1 MQHAQKMKYLE
12 ESSMCGIVGYTGK
25 KQAAPILLEGL
36 SKLEYRGYDSAG
48 ICIHGDGLQV
58 AKAKGRLQVLQQ
70 QTDNGTTLP
79 GVTGIGHTRWA
90 THGAPS
96 DINSH
101 PHLSYSGKIA
111 VVHNGIIENEAR
123 LRRWLEDK
131 GIQFQSETDTE
142 VVSNLVGHYYGQYGD
157 LVLAVRK
164 AVARLEGS
172 YALGILCGDDPE
184 TVIAVKKDSP
194 LIFGFGEGENFIAS
208 DVPAILK
215 YTREVAYLEDGE
227 MAVFSAEQV
236 SFLDVAGEPVEKKRE
251 TILWEAEAAEKSG
264 FDHFMLKEI
273 FEQPKALRDTI
284 SPRIREGKVVL
295 EGVDLPADYL
305 RGLRKIYLV
314 ACGSAYYVSVLAKYT
329 FEKHCR
335 IPTEAIM
342 ASEFRYSHPAVD
354 DRDLVIVI
362 SQSGETADTLA
373 ALKEAKRL
381 GARTLAIVNVVGSAI
396 AKAADQTVYTWAGPE
411 IAVAT
416 TKAFSTQLA
425 VVYLLALHMARLLE
439 TMQEAELSRA
449 TDALLALPEAVER
462 VLAKENLEKIQY
474 YASRYYGDRDAFYIG
489 RNLDSVV
496 CLEGSLKLKE
506 IAYLHSEAYPA
517 GELKHGP
524 ISLIQER
531 TLVVALA
538 TSESLFDKT
547 MANVREVRA
556 RGADVL
562 CVTLERLAGSV
573 GEDLHGIICVP
584 EVEAML
590 QPSVALIPLQL
601 FAYYVALQRG
611 CDVDKPRNLAKSVTV
626 E

>member
-1 MQHAQKMKYLE
+1 
-12 ESSMCGIVGYTGK
+12 MCGIVGYTGK
-25 KQAAPILLEGL
+25 QQASPILLDGL

-48 ICIHGDGLQV
+48 ICVHGENGLQI
-58 AKAKGRLQVLQQ
+58 AKAKGRLQVLRE
-70 QTDNGTTLP
+70 QTQDGAVLQ

-96 DINSH
+96 DVNSH
-101 PHLSYSGKIA
+101 PHLSDSGKIA

-123 LRRWLEDK
+123 LRAWLEGK
-131 GIQFQSETDTE
+131 GIRFRSETDTE
-142 VVSNLVGHYYGQYGD
+142 VVSNLVGYYYDKYGD

-164 AVARLEGS
+164 AIARTEGS
-172 YALGILCGDDPE
+172 YALGILCADQPD
-184 TVIAVKKDSP
+184 TIIAVKKDSP

-236 SFLDVAGEPVEKKRE
+236 AFLDAAGEPVEKQKE
-251 TILWEAEAAEKSG
+251 TISWELDAAEKG
-264 FDHFMLKEI
+264 GYDHFMLKEI
-273 FEQPKALRDTI
+273 YEQPKALRDTI
-284 SPRIREGKVVL
+284 SPRVRDGRVVL
-295 EGVDLPADYL
+295 EGIDLSEAYL
-305 RGLRKIYLV
+305 KGLRKIYLV

-329 FEKHCR
+329 FEKNCR

-342 ASEFRYSHPAVD
+342 ASEFRYSVPVVD
-354 DRDLVIVI
+354 ERDLVVII

-373 ALKEAKRL
+373 ALREAKRL

-396 AKAADQTVYTWAGPE
+396 AKAADQTIYTWAGPE

-425 VVYLLALHMARLLE
+425 VVYLLALHMA
-439 TMQEAELSRA
+439 QELGTLPEEERNRAVQEL
-449 TDALLALPEAVER
+449 ALLPDAVAQ
-462 VLAKENLEKIQY
+462 VLSEENLKKIQY
-474 YASRYYGDRDAFYIG
+474 YASRYYGDHDAFYIG
-489 RNLDSVV
+489 RNMDSAV

-524 ISLIQER
+524 ISLIEER

-538 TSESLFDKT
+538 TSRPLFDKT

-562 CVTLERLAGSV
+562 CVTLGALADAA
-573 GEDLHGIICVP
+573 EENTHGVLCVP
-584 EVEAML
+584 EINPMF
-590 QPSVALIPLQL
+590 QPSVTLIPLQL
-601 FAYYVALQRG
+601 FAYYMALSRG